1 MPIRAAAAAFT
12 LLWSAAGAAQQ
23 PAASANPRLPQLL
36 SAGYDLKTV
45 LLSTGPCGNQPD
57 NRGQSCRREIYFLQS
72 PRKDAIFRC
81 ELGAWNGQ
89 PVQECI
95 RI

>member
-1 MPIRAAAAAFT
+1 MPIRTAAAVLT

-23 PAASANPRLPQLL
+23 PAANPALPQLL

-45 LLSTGPCGNQPD
+45 LLSAGPCGNQPD
-57 NRGQSCRREIYFLQS
+57 NRGQSCRREVFFLQS

-81 ELGAWNGQ
+81 ELGTWNGQ